1 MNAQRPHPTPKRPT
15 RPLRT
20 LHIATL
26 GITRCAVGTLVL
38 TRAVDT
44 LRITGIDRLT
54 ATHLAWVAR
63 LAGIRDL
70 ALGAGLL
77 AALTTNRDT
86 TTWLWAGMIA
96 DAADVSVFAT
106 STARGH
112 LPPALGT
119 AMTTAA
125 LGGVAAAAPLTRTT
139 HTGPGE

>member
-1 MNAQRPHPTPKRPT
+1 MNAQRPHPTAKRPT
-15 RPLRT
+15 RPIRT
-20 LHIATL
+20 LHTATL
-26 GITRCAVGTLVL
+26 GITRATVGALVL

-44 LRITGIDRLT
+44 LRITGVDRLT
-54 ATHLAWVAR
+54 ATRLAWVAR

-77 AALTTNRDT
+77 AAMTTGRDT

-112 LPPALGT
+112 LPPAIGT
-119 AMTTAA
+119 IMATAA
-125 LGGVAAAAPLTRTT
+125 LGGVVAAAPLTRT
-139 HTGPGE
+139 GPGE

>member
-20 LHIATL
+20 LRIATL

-38 TRAVDT
+38 TRAVDI

-96 DAADVSVFAT
+96 DAANVSVFAT

-112 LPPALGT
+112 LPPVLGT

-125 LGGVAAAAPLTRTT
+125 LGGVAAAPLTRTT